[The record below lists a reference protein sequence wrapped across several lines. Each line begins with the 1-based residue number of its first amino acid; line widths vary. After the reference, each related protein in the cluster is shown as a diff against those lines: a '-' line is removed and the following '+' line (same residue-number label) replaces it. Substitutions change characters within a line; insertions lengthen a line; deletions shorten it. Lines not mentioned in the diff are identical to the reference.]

1 MWDGVGMRGKALKF
15 VSIAGGVVGAIVIA
29 LGAKILVNTS
39 PVPPPS
45 KPYDVAMYDVYSAL
59 IPNIE
64 KSWFEP
70 PPGEG
75 LIRVE
80 TLSFQDSGLDAAGK
94 PSTAGE
100 IVSDERFKP
109 AVDSAIADYLKRNK
123 QSFQLQRKFN
133 FPDYDLFTKAEL
145 QSIIKGAD
153 PCLAFQQKYPGYL
166 RWVELSAVGFNQDQT
181 VAVVYFVESKATT
194 RGFCSGW
201 SFENGGYRVLQ
212 KRDGKWSLLANQA
225 FSDWIT

>member
-1 MWDGVGMRGKALKF
+1 MRGKALKF

-29 LGAKILVNTS
+29 LGAKALMNTS
-39 PVPPPS
+39 PVPQPS
-45 KPYDVAMYDVYSAL
+45 TPYDVAMYDVYSAL

-80 TLSFQDSGLDAAGK
+80 TLSFQDSGIDVAHK
-94 PSTAGE
+94 PSTARE
-100 IVSDERFKP
+100 LVSDERFKP

-133 FPDYDLFTKAEL
+133 FPHYDLFTKAEL
-145 QSIIKGAD
+145 QSISKGAAA
-153 PCLAFQQKYPGYL
+153 CLAFQQKYPGYQ

-181 VAVVYFVESKATT
+181 VAVVYFVELTATT
-194 RGFCSGW
+194 EGFCSGW
-201 SFENGGYRVLQ
+201 TFANGGYRVLQ